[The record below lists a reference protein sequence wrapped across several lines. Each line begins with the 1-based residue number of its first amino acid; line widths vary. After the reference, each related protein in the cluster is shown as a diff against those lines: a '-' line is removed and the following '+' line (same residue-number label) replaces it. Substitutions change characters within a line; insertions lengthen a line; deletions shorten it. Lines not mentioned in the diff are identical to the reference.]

1 MLSPGTRLGAYEVV
15 SQIGAGGM
23 GEVYRARDTKL
34 GRDVAIKVLPPLFA
48 RDPERLARF
57 QREAQTLALLNDPH
71 IAQIYGVEDN
81 PAALVMEFVD
91 GQDLAQRLARGP
103 LPIDEALAIARQ
115 IAGALES
122 AHERGIIHRD
132 LKPANVKVRPDGA
145 VKVLDFGLAFSI
157 STPVDLADSPTF
169 TSPANLTNIGVI
181 VGTAAYMAPEQA
193 KGRAVDRRADI
204 WAFGCVLYEMLT
216 GVKAFDGESIAEI
229 MHAIL
234 GGEPDLSRLPAATP
248 SRVRD
253 VLAWC
258 LRRDPAERLKDAGDL
273 RVLLSNVGGTD
284 GAPAA
289 SLSAAKP
296 AWHSLATAAGWPV
309 AVALAAILAWHGLRP
324 ATEPVRTMRFELPL
338 TPAGES
344 VQQVLGASLA
354 LSPDGLRLVYVA
366 RQGKSTA
373 LYLRDIEKGESRLL
387 PDTADAAQP
396 IFSPDGTS
404 VAFVANDKLRV
415 LPLSASLARDVVQN
429 GPGLAPMTA
438 DWPPPG
444 LIYTDSKG
452 LMRAADSGSV
462 APFASVRQDESA
474 LMTPRLLPDNRHV
487 LVVIRP
493 RGSTR
498 TDDPVQVALI
508 DATTNERRLLVKQ
521 GGSPALLRDRAGGPD
536 FLLYASAGRIW
547 AAKFDLETLAIT
559 GTPQPVVDNVE
570 MRANGEGAQY
580 AVSEAG
586 TLVYMEASRSELVW
600 VDRNGAATPVSTQQ
614 RRFAMPRLAADDR
627 VIGVEVQD
635 VPHQTW
641 VVDPERDQL
650 SPLTHWKEG
659 SHDFAWAADGRSVI
673 FTGSVANHTNV
684 LWMPV
689 DGSSEPVPL
698 VQPNG
703 EGEAWVQ
710 DWSDDGRRLAVVRRQ
725 RKASELQVLTLEPGA
740 PPRIIGSPVTIG
752 RLDDNGITADI
763 APNDDWIAWCDMHSQ
778 GTDFSI
784 YLSRVS
790 DARRFRVAGGVEP
803 RWSASGSELF
813 YRAGRSLM
821 SVPVTFGAEPIIG
834 RPQKLFEGDFLE
846 WGSSDYD
853 VARDGRF
860 LMVRS
865 ATSALGRALNVRL
878 NWIEELKKLK
888 F

>member
-57 QREAQTLALLNDPH
+57 QREAQTLALLNHPH
-71 IAQIYGVEDN
+71 IAQIYGVEEN

-91 GQDLAQRLARGP
+91 GDDLAQRIGRGP
-103 LPIDEALAIARQ
+103 LDIDEALSIARQ
-115 IAGALES
+115 MADALDS

-132 LKPANVKVRPDGA
+132 LKPANVKVRADGT
-145 VKVLDFGLAFSI
+145 VKVLDFGLAFTVQ
-157 STPVDLADSPTF
+157 TPAELANSPTF

-181 VGTAAYMAPEQA
+181 LGTAAYMAPEQA

-216 GVKAFDGESIAEI
+216 GIKAFDGESLAEI

-234 GGEPDLSRLPAATP
+234 GREPDLTKLPAATP
-248 SRVRD
+248 LRVRD

-273 RVLLSNVGGTD
+273 RILLANVGMRD
-284 GAPAA
+284 GAAA
-289 SLSAAKP
+289 AAAIAPRPSWQWIATGAGWALAIVLAGVLAWSPLKPSAAR
-296 AWHSLATAAGWPV
+296 A
-309 AVALAAILAWHGLRP
+309 
-324 ATEPVRTMRFELPL
+324 RTMRFELPL

-344 VQQVLGASLA
+344 VQQILGANLA

-373 LYLRDIEKGESRLL
+373 LYLRDVETGESKLL

-404 VAFVANDKLRV
+404 IAFVANDRLRI
-415 LPLSASLARDVVQN
+415 LPLSASLARDVVHN

-438 DWPPPG
+438 DWSPAG
-444 LIYTDSKG
+444 LVYTDSKR
-452 LMRAADSGSV
+452 LMRIADGETA
-462 APFASVRQDESA
+462 APFASVDQGESG
-474 LMTPRLLPDNRHV
+474 LMTPRVLPDGRHV
-487 LVVIRP
+487 LVATRP
-493 RGSTR
+493 KGSTR
-498 TDDPVQVALI
+498 TDDPAQVAII
-508 DATTNERRLLVKQ
+508 DSATNEHRVLVDQ
-521 GGSPALLRDRAGGPD
+521 GGSPALLQAGAGTSD
-536 FLLYASAGRIW
+536 FLLYARAGRLW
-547 AAKFDLETLAIT
+547 AAKFDLKTFTLT
-559 GTPQPVVDNVE
+559 GVPQPVVDNVE

-580 AVSEAG
+580 AVSPTG
-586 TLVYMEASRSELVW
+586 TLVYIEASRSELVW

-659 SHDFAWAADGRSVI
+659 SHDFAWAADGRAVI
-673 FTGSVANHTNV
+673 FTGSMGAHTGV
-684 LWMPV
+684 MWMPV
-689 DGSSEPVPL
+689 DGSSEPVTL
-698 VQPNG
+698 LTSNDIG
-703 EGEAWVQ
+703 ETWVQ
-710 DWSDDGRRLAVVRRQ
+710 DWSDDGRRLAVVRRK
-725 RKASELQVLTLEPGA
+725 RKASELQVVTLEPGA
-740 PPRIIGSPVTIG
+740 PPKVIGSPITIG

-763 APNDDWIAWCDMHSQ
+763 APNGDWIAWCDMHSQ

-784 YLSRVS
+784 YLSRIS
-790 DARRFRVAGGVEP
+790 DGRRFRVAGGVEP
-803 RWSASGSELF
+803 RWSPSGRELF

-821 SVPVTFGAEPIIG
+821 AVPVTFGAEPVVA

-846 WGSSDYD
+846 WGSTDYD
-853 VARDGRF
+853 VTRDGRF

-865 ATSALGRALNVRL
+865 ATSSLGRALNVRL
-878 NWIEELKKLK
+878 NWIQELQKLK